1 MTCEVKHRCLGA
13 LVNAVQWQRPY
24 GNKSGVDFV
33 NTVILKK
40 KSSKNFKAQE
50 LVIIKGKRN

>member
-1 MTCEVKHRCLGA
+1 MTCEGKHRCLGA

-24 GNKSGVDFV
+24 GNKWGVDFV

-50 LVIIKGKRN
+50 PVIIKGKRN